1 MTDPPPAAV
10 YPSLRHKQ
18 VRQLQKTEM
27 CKFHMLNRCGKGP
40 NCSFAHDVAEIRDK
54 PNLNRTS
61 MCKTFL
67 LTGNCDKPQ
76 CAFAHDERELRTTE
90 GFFKTKLCRFANR
103 GRCKHGFACRF
114 AHSTQEL
121 LPEEKPA
128 GPQSQDMPPVP
139 FGMTLQQEP
148 SVDARPDVHGAPGRG
163 SRSQMRARI
172 VDDGRQQAPS
182 ETNTSG
188 SDSMS
193 EQRTTRDE
201 ASDQSTRADTSAS
214 VPTPEGS
221 GDSGPEETANA
232 SPGADSPQERPRQRR
247 GGERPQ
253 ARHCTTMMLTN
264 VPPFLTQGALISLLE
279 DLSTYMRGAFDFFYC
294 PWDPYQDRNLGY
306 AIVNFFM
313 RSVAAEFEKQ
323 WANQPLLPG
332 THGSKRLR
340 IMPATLQGRAANLRH
355 FSGFSLA
362 HHVDP
367 RFRPLVRAGPKE
379 NLQPMALSEEIRDA
393 ENQNKQGAVA
403 FECNLQPLGQGQGPQ
418 GPGQQDTAP
427 AGTAGGVGGGAG
439 LPHAHAWSSE
449 VLAAVASRS
458 TPAPALASQ
467 TLEQAALLADP
478 TTSQALMMLL
488 ANTRNVPPV
497 ADGMSAG
504 LGQLPLRPTMGPVTS
519 ANLAALRD
527 PQVPMVS
534 ATASD
539 LLASCNLIMPPGT
552 GGTNP
557 AVPAAAT
564 GTALRVPLFPPTLSG
579 LGDSTQLQ
587 LQYLQQLE
595 AFGAYPDTGRQCLAT
610 QCRHLQDCMSS
621 LPGMF

>member
-1 MTDPPPAAV
+1 
-10 YPSLRHKQ
+10 
-18 VRQLQKTEM
+18 
-27 CKFHMLNRCGKGP
+27 
-40 NCSFAHDVAEIRDK
+40 
-54 PNLNRTS
+54 
-61 MCKTFL
+61 
-67 LTGNCDKPQ
+67 
-76 CAFAHDERELRTTE
+76 
-90 GFFKTKLCRFANR
+90 
-103 GRCKHGFACRF
+103 
-114 AHSTQEL
+114 
-121 LPEEKPA
+121 
-128 GPQSQDMPPVP
+128 
-139 FGMTLQQEP
+139 
-148 SVDARPDVHGAPGRG
+148 
-163 SRSQMRARI
+163 
-172 VDDGRQQAPS
+172 
-182 ETNTSG
+182 
-188 SDSMS
+188 
-193 EQRTTRDE
+193 
-201 ASDQSTRADTSAS
+201 
-214 VPTPEGS
+214 
-221 GDSGPEETANA
+221 
-232 SPGADSPQERPRQRR
+232 
-247 GGERPQ
+247 
-253 ARHCTTMMLTN
+253 MMLTN
-264 VPPFLTQGALISLLE
+264 LPPFLTQGALISLLE

-340 IMPATLQGRAANLRH
+340 IMPAALQGRAANLRH

-379 NLQPMALSEEIRDA
+379 SLQPMALSEEIRDT

-403 FECNLQPLGQGQGPQ
+403 FECNLQPQPQPQ
-418 GPGQQDTAP
+418 GPGQQDTAAP
-427 AGTAGGVGGGAG
+427 TGGIGGGAG
-439 LPHAHAWSSE
+439 LPHAHPWSSE

-458 TPAPALASQ
+458 TPALASH
-467 TLEQAALLADP
+467 TLEQAAMLADP

-504 LGQLPLRPTMGPVTS
+504 LGQLPLRPKMGPITS

-539 LLASCNLIMPPGT
+539 ILASCNLMMPPGN

-557 AVPAAAT
+557 AVPTAAT
-564 GTALRVPLFPPTLSG
+564 GNALRVPLFPPTLSG

-595 AFGAYPDTGRQCLAT
+595 AFGAYPDTG
-610 QCRHLQDCMSS
+610 M
-621 LPGMF
+621 

>member
-1 MTDPPPAAV
+1 MTDPPPAAF
-10 YPSLRHKQ
+10 PSLRHKQ

-27 CKFHMLNRCGKGP
+27 CKFHMMNRCGKGP
-40 NCSFAHDVAEIRDK
+40 NCSFAHDVKEIRDK

-67 LTGNCDKPQ
+67 LTGNCDKPR

-103 GRCKHGFACRF
+103 GRCKHGAACRF

-128 GPQSQDMPPVP
+128 AGPQTQDMPPVP
-139 FGMTLQQEP
+139 FGMTLQQEHTVP
-148 SVDARPDVHGAPGRG
+148 TRPDVPGAPDRG

-172 VDDGRQQAPS
+172 VDDARQKAPS

-193 EQRTTRDE
+193 EQPTTRDE

-221 GDSGPEETANA
+221 GDSGPE
-232 SPGADSPQERPRQRR
+232 ERPRQRR

-340 IMPATLQGRAANLRH
+340 IMPAALQGRAANLRH

-379 NLQPMALSEEIRDA
+379 SLQPMALSEEIRDT

-403 FECNLQPLGQGQGPQ
+403 FECNLQPQPQPQ
-418 GPGQQDTAP
+418 GPGQQDTAAP
-427 AGTAGGVGGGAG
+427 TGGIGGGAG
-439 LPHAHAWSSE
+439 LPHAHPWSSE

-458 TPAPALASQ
+458 TPALASH
-467 TLEQAALLADP
+467 TLEQAAMLADP

-504 LGQLPLRPTMGPVTS
+504 LGQLPLRPKMGPITS

-539 LLASCNLIMPPGT
+539 ILASCNLMMPPGN

-557 AVPAAAT
+557 AVPTAAT
-564 GTALRVPLFPPTLSG
+564 GNALRVPLFPPTLSG

-595 AFGAYPDTGRQCLAT
+595 AFGAYPDTG
-610 QCRHLQDCMSS
+610 M
-621 LPGMF
+621 